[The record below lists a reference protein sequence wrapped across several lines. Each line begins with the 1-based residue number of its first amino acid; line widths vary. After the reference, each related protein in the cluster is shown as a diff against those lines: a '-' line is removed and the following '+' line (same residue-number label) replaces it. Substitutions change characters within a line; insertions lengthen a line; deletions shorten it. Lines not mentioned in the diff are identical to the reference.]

1 MALIDTKDLQDQPV
15 EDLWNRGWYLCAVIK
30 AQEQANKSGKSL
42 MLTLRVEDDVTG
54 HNDFDVTGEQFTDF
68 VQITGTEGHKDGGR
82 FARQRLAKLL
92 KAADLLDEE
101 EVEAEDFMNKELA
114 VNLRQG
120 KDRDGLPQNQV
131 SAYAPAE
138 FIASVAGGK
147 SSTSEY
153 V

>member
-15 EDLWNRGWYLCAVIK
+15 EDIWNRGWYLCTVVK
-30 AQEQANKSGKSL
+30 AQENENRSGKSL
-42 MLTLRVEDDVTG
+42 MLTLRVEEDVTG
-54 HNDFDVTGEQFTDF
+54 HNDFSVVGEQFSDF
-68 VQITGTEGHKDGGR
+68 IQVTGMESHKDGGR

-92 KAADLLDEE
+92 KAADLLDED
-101 EVEAEDFMNKELA
+101 EVEAEDFLNKELA

-131 SAYAPAE
+131 SAYASPD
-138 FIASVAGGK
+138 FLSSVSGG
-147 SSTSEY
+147 SNASEY